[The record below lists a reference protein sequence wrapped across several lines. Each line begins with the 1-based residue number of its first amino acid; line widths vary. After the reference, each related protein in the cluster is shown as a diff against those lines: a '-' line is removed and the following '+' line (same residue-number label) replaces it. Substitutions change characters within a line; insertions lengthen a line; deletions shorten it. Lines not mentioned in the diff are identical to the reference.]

1 MANSSGHSKK
11 LTMNAVFFLSYCIGN
26 LIGPQLFQADDAP
39 AYSHGYTGMLACEVV
54 AIVSILGY
62 GLLCFLENRRRDR
75 VYGKGVGEQGEEAFS
90 DLTDMEKKGFRYV
103 Y

>member
-11 LTMNAVFFLSYCIGN
+11 LTVNAVFFLSYCIGN
-26 LIGPQLFQADDAP
+26 IIGPQLFQANDAP
-39 AYSHGYTGMLACEVV
+39 DYAHGYAGMLGCIVV

-75 VYGKGVGEQGEEAFS
+75 VYGVDAGEQASEAFS
-90 DLTDMEKKGFRYV
+90 DLTDKEKVAFRYV